1 MGAICTNWYIMYQ
14 YIFWCQARFLRR
26 EASYC
31 GMADPQELA
40 RLMADFGKTYTRR
53 IFAEMGRAGTT
64 PARARLL
71 MALQCP
77 TGAKMSDVGARLGVT
92 PRNVTKLVDGL
103 EAEGLL
109 KREPHPHDRRVTLL
123 RLTEKGRLV
132 SRESMGAN
140 FAAAAQLYEQ
150 LSAADRQH
158 LARILRKLLDALRA
172 TEPGAAEA
180 APPC

>member
-1 MGAICTNWYIMYQ
+1 
-14 YIFWCQARFLRR
+14 
-26 EASYC
+26 
-31 GMADPQELA
+31 MADPQELA
-40 RLMADFGKTYTRR
+40 RLMAEFGKTYTRR

-77 TGAKMSDVGARLGVT
+77 TGAKMSEVGARLGVT

-109 KREPHPHDRRVTLL
+109 KREPHPYDRRATLL
-123 RLTEKGRLV
+123 RLTDKGRLV

-140 FAAAAQLYEQ
+140 CSTAAKLYEQ
-150 LSAADRQH
+150 LSPAERQH
-158 LARILRKLLDALRA
+158 LARILRKLLDALA
-172 TEPGAAEA
+172 A
-180 APPC
+180 APGGRPAC